1 MADAAESKTRRRWFR
16 SAADRLVLALL
27 PLEGLL
33 ILSEWFRWFPFNAH
47 KGWTVLV
54 AIAGLGAALVLMFLW
69 YLAALL
75 FRLRFQFSILS
86 LLVLMLAV
94 ATAFSWLATEMKQ
107 ARKQRATVDWIA
119 EAGGWP
125 YYDYQWAPAGNP
137 IPAAEP
143 LGPAWLRKL
152 LGEDYF
158 ADVTF
163 VDLRG
168 QEVTDA
174 GLEHLKGLTE
184 LRYLNLSNRKVSDAG
199 LQHLKGLSQL
209 RVLWLDGTKVSDAGL
224 EHLKGLTQL
233 QELYLDNTHVSDAG
247 LKQLMGLTQLWW
259 LTLYGTRVSD
269 AGVRDLQKALPNV
282 RIMRGQ

>member
-1 MADAAESKTRRRWFR
+1 
-16 SAADRLVLALL
+16 
-27 PLEGLL
+27 
-33 ILSEWFRWFPFNAH
+33 
-47 KGWTVLV
+47 
-54 AIAGLGAALVLMFLW
+54 MFLW
-69 YLAALL
+69 FLAALL

-199 LQHLKGLSQL
+199 L
-209 RVLWLDGTKVSDAGL
+209 
-224 EHLKGLTQL
+224 EHLKRLTQV

-269 AGVRDLQKALPNV
+269 AGVRDLKRRCPT
-282 RIMRGQ
+282 